1 MPEIDADAAE
11 RKVPQREIGIQF
23 DGAVR
28 LPEGLP
34 VPAGQHAYKEQCTV
48 RVRNQ
53 SRTDTP

>member
-11 RKVPQREIGIQF
+11 RKVPQREIGIQV

-28 LPEGLP
+28 LPQGLP
-34 VPAGQHAYKEQCTV
+34 VPAGQHTYKEQCIV
-48 RVRNQ
+48 RIRNQ